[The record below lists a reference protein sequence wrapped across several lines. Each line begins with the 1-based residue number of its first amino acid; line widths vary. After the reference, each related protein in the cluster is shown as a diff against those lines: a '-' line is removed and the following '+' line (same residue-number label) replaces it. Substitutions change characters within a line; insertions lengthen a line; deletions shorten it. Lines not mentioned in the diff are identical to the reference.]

1 MSRSIIVT
9 TLVLFAFGAYE
20 AFDAGLALFRA
31 PDEGPLAE
39 LFIYPRWSLTHFLPG
54 FLFMT
59 LVPLQLW
66 AKFRNRHRVVHRW
79 SGRIV
84 VACGAFLAV
93 SGTLLPFTMPDRTRS
108 EQFFMVIFGVA
119 FVTFLAKAVAAARRR
134 DFVRHREWMIRM
146 FATGLTITTQRLFL
160 PLFIVAGGLNSVER
174 FWIYFVSAGWVGWAV
189 TLGLAEWWIRRTR
202 KVASGSSPKPQEPA
216 RGVPAAAGL

>member
-1 MSRSIIVT
+1 MSRSVIFAA
-9 TLVLFAFGAYE
+9 LVLFAFGAYE
-20 AFDAGLALFRA
+20 AFDAGLALFR
-31 PDEGPLAE
+31 PPQEGPLAE
-39 LFIYPRWSLTHFLPG
+39 LFVYPRWSLTHFLPG

-66 AKFRNRHRVVHRW
+66 ARFRNRHRVVHRW

-84 VACGAFLAV
+84 AACGAFLAV
-93 SGTLLPFTMPDRTRS
+93 SGTLLPFTMPERPQF

-119 FVTFLAKAVAAARRR
+119 FLTFLTKAVAAARRR
-134 DFVRHREWMIRM
+134 DFIRHREWMIRM

-160 PLFIVAGGLNSVER
+160 PLFIVAGGLSSVER
-174 FWIYFVSAGWVGWAV
+174 FWIYFVSAGWAGWAV

-202 KVASGSSPKPQEPA
+202 KVASGSGRKPQERA
-216 RGVPAAAGL
+216 QDALAGAGL